1 MDIFTDKKKLQ
12 FDLTNI
18 LFNIRYNLIKF
29 NLSISY
35 NFDNIMNTKS
45 YLYLQ
50 NILRGNLDSISL
62 PI

>member
-12 FDLTNI
+12 YDLINI

-29 NLSISY
+29 NLRISY